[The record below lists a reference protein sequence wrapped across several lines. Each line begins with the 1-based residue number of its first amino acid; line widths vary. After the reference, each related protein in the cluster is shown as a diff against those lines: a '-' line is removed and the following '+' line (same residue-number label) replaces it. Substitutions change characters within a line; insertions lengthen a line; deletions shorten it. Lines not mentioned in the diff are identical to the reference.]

1 MADQKTVLTILAKDK
16 TAAAFKSIQ
25 NAASKT
31 RKVVGGLAITFTKF
45 GVASATAAVG
55 AAAAFTRMRMNSID
69 NLAKVADK
77 IGTTTETLAGLQHAA
92 NLTGVS
98 TETMNMALQRMTRR
112 VAEAAV
118 GTGEAKGALEELNI
132 DATQLVKLPLDQ
144 QMAIVADAMKGV
156 GTQADR
162 VRLAMKLFDSEG
174 VALVNTL
181 GGGSEAL
188 QDMMNEA
195 KALGTALSR
204 VDAARVEEANDAI
217 DRAKAVFAGVGN
229 QLAVAFADQIAFAAN
244 MFRQA
249 ALDAEGFGTIGQRVA
264 NAVTVG
270 FARLADFLHRTVLL
284 GKQIQLV
291 FVNMAKGVLESIG
304 PDSLIIRALDFLI
317 DKYNSIASVLG
328 FDTIPTAAEGLERI
342 TAGFGE
348 QADELRAEIREMIE
362 APLPSTQILARLE
375 EVTAGARKMAEEIAG
390 AAPAA
395 AEAAGEV
402 TEDAKKKTS
411 TLSSDLSDALI
422 SGVTDG
428 KEGMLRSFSNI
439 LTEMASQ
446 VLKSQLMNAFKSIFP
461 GGGAAGGGLGG
472 IFGSIG
478 AALGFKA
485 DGGSVTGGRPYIVGE
500 RGPELMVPGRSGA
513 VIPNDQLG
521 GGGLNYAPVV
531 NISGGASEQD
541 RAIFSAELRR
551 QKAEIADMLARRR
564 F

>member
-25 NAASKT
+25 SGAAAT
-31 RKVVGGLAITFTKF
+31 RKSINSLTPVFLKF
-45 GVASATAAVG
+45 GSGAATAAAG
-55 AAAAFTRMRMNSID
+55 ALAAFTRMSMISID
-69 NLAKVADK
+69 NLGKTADK
-77 IGTTTETLAGLQHAA
+77 LGTTTETLAGLQHAA
-92 NLTGVS
+92 ELTGVS

-132 DATQLVKLPLDQ
+132 DAAQLVKLPLDQ
-144 QMAIVADAMKGV
+144 QMAIVADAMQGV
-156 GTQADR
+156 GSQADR

-181 GGGSEAL
+181 GEGSAGLKEMMMEA
-188 QDMMNEA
+188 Q
-195 KALGTALSR
+195 ALGVALGR
-204 VDAARVEEANDAI
+204 VDTVQVEQANDAI
-217 DRAKAVFAGVGN
+217 ERTKAVFQGVGN
-229 QLAVAFADQIAFAAN
+229 QLAVAFSPIIEHVAN
-244 MFRQA
+244 LIRQS
-249 ALDAEGFGTIGQRVA
+249 ALDSEEFGSIGQRVA
-264 NAVTVG
+264 NALARAFGFVADAVLGLRLVIKNVQMG
-270 FARLADFLHRTVLL
+270 FAIFMQFLL
-284 GKQIQLV
+284 GG
-291 FVNMAKGVLESIG
+291 MAQAAKAV
-304 PDSLIIRALDFLI
+304 DFLI
-317 DKYNSIASVLG
+317 EKYNVLARAFGMDEIETSVSGTL
-328 FDTIPTAAEGLERI
+328 EGLADAFGRQADLIRQQITDALADGLPSERI
-342 TAGFGE
+342 MAT
-348 QADELRAEIREMIE
+348 
-362 APLPSTQILARLE
+362 LE
-375 EVTAGARKMAEEIAG
+375 EITVGARKTAEELAGVKTGTAQALDDVATNAKDKIA
-390 AAPAA
+390 
-395 AEAAGEV
+395 
-402 TEDAKKKTS
+402 D
-411 TLSSDLSDALI
+411 LQSDLSDALI

-428 KEGMLRSFSNI
+428 KEGMMRSFSNI

-485 DGGSVTGGRPYIVGE
+485 DGGSVMGGRPYIVGE

-513 VIPNDQLG
+513 VVPNDQLG

-531 NISGGASEQD
+531 NISGGASAQD

>member
-25 NAASKT
+25 AGAAKT
-31 RKVVGGLAITFTKF
+31 AKVVGRLSIIFGKF
-45 GVASATAAVG
+45 GIGAATAAAG
-55 AAAAFTRMRMNSID
+55 ATAAFTKMSMTSIE
-69 NLAKVADK
+69 NLAKTADK
-77 IGTTTETLAGLQHAA
+77 IGATTETLAGLQHAA
-92 NLTGVS
+92 KLTGVS

-112 VAEAAV
+112 VAEAAI
-118 GTGEAKGALEELNI
+118 GTGEAKGALEELGIN
-132 DATQLVKLPLDQ
+132 AQELVKLPLDQ

-156 GTQADR
+156 GSQADR

-188 QDMMNEA
+188 KEMMAEA
-195 KALGTALSR
+195 QALGTALSR

-249 ALDAEGFGTIGQRVA
+249 ALDAEGFGSIGQRVA
-264 NAVTVG
+264 NAVAVG
-270 FARLADFLHRTVLL
+270 FGRLADFLHRSVLL
-284 GKQIQLV
+284 GKQVQLA
-291 FVNMAKGVLESIG
+291 FVKMAKGVLESIG
-304 PDSLIIRALDFLI
+304 PDSIVIKALDFLI
-317 DKYNSIASVLG
+317 GKYNSIASVLG
-328 FDTIPTAAEGLERI
+328 FDTIPTAKEGLEKL
-342 TAGFGE
+342 TAGFG
-348 QADELRAEIREMIE
+348 QKADELRAEIKEMMLS
-362 APLPSTQILARLE
+362 PLPSKEIMARLE
-375 EVTAGARKMAEEIAG
+375 EITAGARKMAEEV
-390 AAPAA
+390 AAASPAA
-395 AEAAGEV
+395 VAAAGEV
-402 TEDAKKKTS
+402 VTATKDKIAD
-411 TLSSDLSDALI
+411 LQSDLSDALI

-428 KEGMLRSFSNI
+428 KEGMMRSFSNI

-485 DGGSVTGGRPYIVGE
+485 DGGSVMGGRPYIVGE

-513 VIPNDQLG
+513 VVANDQIG

-531 NISGGASEQD
+531 NISGGASAQD